1 MSSYYRGRNI
11 SLVTTGVAR
20 PIDGAWIEVWGY
32 FDGDLRVGIVTIPD
46 NDAPSYVATRYVE

>member
-20 PIDGAWIEVWGY
+20 PIDGGWREARMFV
-32 FDGDLRVGIVTIPD
+32 DGDLRVGIVTVPD
-46 NDAPSYVATRYVE
+46 NDAPSYMATMQS